1 MSERKSLEY
10 YLSQSYPFN
19 IETLSEEDGG
29 GYLISYPDLPG
40 CFSDGDTTEES
51 IEMGED
57 ARHAWIQTRYEDGFD
72 IPEPFSS
79 YARYSGRIT
88 LRAPKTL
95 HRKLIEQAEK
105 EGVSLNQ
112 YLLYL
117 LSKELFLKY
126 SFAKKR

>member
-1 MSERKSLEY
+1 MSEKKGLEY

-19 IETLSEEDGG
+19 LETLSEEDGG
-29 GYLISYPDLPG
+29 GYLISYPDLQG
-40 CFSDGDTTEES
+40 CFSDGDTAEES
-51 IEMGED
+51 IRMGED
-57 ARHAWIQTRYEDGFD
+57 ARRAWIQARYEDGLE

-112 YLLYL
+112 YLVYL
-117 LSKELFLKY
+117 LSRELVVKT
-126 SFAKKR
+126 